1 LFIVTLEEGTVVFI
15 TEVVRFPVA
24 FVLFM
29 DVALVRFIFVGGTL
43 VCANIGL
50 RL

>member
-1 LFIVTLEEGTVVFI
+1 LVVETVVFI
-15 TEVVRFPVA
+15 TEFVRFPVA

-43 VCANIGL
+43 VCASTCL